1 KYAVS
6 LRPLSRVVL
15 YLKRCN
21 LGVEE
26 DKAFFALNSEKET
39 YICIRFKINEAFKE
53 AGLPVDFYKRSLT

>member
-1 KYAVS
+1 
-6 LRPLSRVVL
+6 
-15 YLKRCN
+15 

-53 AGLPVDFYKRSLT
+53 AGSPVDFYKRSLT